1 MPSSL
6 RSMAMP
12 TRRSHVIVKGAPDEV
27 WGLIRDPLGWN
38 PWFPEM
44 GESSME
50 GDLRTI
56 TLPSGLA
63 IVEQITTVDDE
74 LRRFQYRIVENFVI
88 KDHLSTIDVFDLSD
102 GTSLVS
108 YSLEIQPDAMA
119 IMLGYVTG
127 QALLHLREI
136 FEGK

>member
-1 MPSSL
+1 
-6 RSMAMP
+6 
-12 TRRSHVIVKGAPDEV
+12 
-27 WGLIRDPLGWN
+27 
-38 PWFPEM
+38 
-44 GESSME
+44 ME

-56 TLPSGLA
+56 TLPSGLS

-88 KDHLSTIDVFDLSD
+88 KDHLSTIDVFDLGD

-127 QALLHLREI
+127 QALLHLRDI